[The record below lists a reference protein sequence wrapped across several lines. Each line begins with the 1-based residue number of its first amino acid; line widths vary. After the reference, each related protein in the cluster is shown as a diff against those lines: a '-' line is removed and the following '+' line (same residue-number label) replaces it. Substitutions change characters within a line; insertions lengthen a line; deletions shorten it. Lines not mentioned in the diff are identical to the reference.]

1 MSESACEFGD
11 DFCQYCTA
19 RGDNNLWWGGGIL
32 VHMCVCVWEGGE
44 GGLGLFDYVRLHV
57 CAPALHFAKHP
68 TGTSKRDIQPT
79 LFLETHN
86 TLKLGAFWLFGHYP
100 TFIHAQTLPLK

>member
-1 MSESACEFGD
+1 MIFANTVQQEGTIIYGGEGG
-11 DFCQYCTA
+11 YWCT
-19 RGDNNLWWGGGIL
+19 
-32 VHMCVCVWEGGE
+32 CVCVWEGGE

-68 TGTSKRDIQPT
+68 TGMSKWDIQPT
-79 LFLETHN
+79 LFLETQD
-86 TLKLGAFWLFGHYP
+86 TLKLGTFWLFGHYP